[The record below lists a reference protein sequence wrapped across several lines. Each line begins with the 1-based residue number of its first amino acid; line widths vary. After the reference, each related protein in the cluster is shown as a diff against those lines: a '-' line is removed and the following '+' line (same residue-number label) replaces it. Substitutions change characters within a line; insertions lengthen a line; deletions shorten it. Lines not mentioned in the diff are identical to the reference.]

1 MIETFDLGDIVE
13 MKKQH
18 PCGSKEFEVI
28 RLGADIKIKCVGCGR
43 IVMIP
48 RLKFQKDAKKVVKTS
63 NSNNSF
69 GYPKDSMI
77 LCAYNCLTISS
88 GFNSK

>member
-1 MIETFDLGDIVE
+1 MIETFDLGDFVQ
-13 MKKQH
+13 MKKQP

-48 RLKFQKDAKKVVKTS
+48 RSKFQKDAKKVIKTS
-63 NSNNSF
+63 N
-69 GYPKDSMI
+69 
-77 LCAYNCLTISS
+77 
-88 GFNSK
+88 

>member
-1 MIETFDLGDIVE
+1 MQFAVGDIVQ

-48 RLKFQKDAKKVVKTS
+48 RSKFQKDAKKVIKTS
-63 NSNNSF
+63 N
-69 GYPKDSMI
+69 
-77 LCAYNCLTISS
+77 
-88 GFNSK
+88 

>member
-28 RLGADIKIKCVGCGR
+28 RLGADIKIKCTGCGR
-43 IVMIP
+43 IIMLP
-48 RLKFQKDAKKVVKTS
+48 RNKFQKDAKKIV
-63 NSNNSF
+63 NS
-69 GYPKDSMI
+69 
-77 LCAYNCLTISS
+77 
-88 GFNSK
+88 